1 MPETRRGHT
10 QQTNPR
16 LIREEYPD
24 IAINRDAP
32 GPNNSEFQTQAAV
45 LLPGRKL
52 ALEVL
57 IWSAAILNSAR
68 QAVQDSPRGQVP
80 ALKTRENPRKKCGG
94 TGRPVA

>member
-52 ALEVL
+52 AAEVL
-57 IWSAAILNSAR
+57 IVAE
-68 QAVQDSPRGQVP
+68 VFQDSPRGQVP